1 MPEEHMP
8 EEHNVQSFGQHLR
21 AARLKAGY
29 DLEYVSSETK
39 ISPDML
45 RAIEEEEYGR
55 LPEPV
60 YVMGFIRSFA
70 SVVGADADWAVRD
83 YSKNRDLYAD
93 LRHSE
98 SEYAM
103 RGNSAW
109 PKLLIVVIV
118 AVIVAA
124 AAYFGYSLYQDLFD
138 SGDSKTPP
146 VAEKAPDEGQNADA
160 ISGGDLPEKNESELQ
175 TEIVGDADTSGSA
188 DADASDGKKEGAA
201 EEKPAAEQ
209 AEPSAGPPYELV
221 VEAKE
226 NTWMKIIVDGQHT
239 KEYNLK
245 PGDRIVVD
253 AESKYNILIGNAGG
267 IRMNLNDK
275 PVPSPG
281 KSGQVV
287 NIVLP

>member
-1 MPEEHMP
+1 MPEE
-8 EEHNVQSFGQHLR
+8 QTGQTFGQYLR
-21 AARLKAGY
+21 AARLKTGY

-39 ISPDML
+39 ISPEML
-45 RAIEEEEYGR
+45 RAVEEEDYGR

-83 YSKNRDLYAD
+83 YSRNRDLYVD
-93 LRHSE
+93 LRQSE

-109 PKLLIVVIV
+109 PKLLIAVIV
-118 AVIVAA
+118 AALVAA
-124 AAYFGYSLYQDLFD
+124 AAYFGYSFYRDLFD

-146 VAEKAPDEGQNADA
+146 VAEKAPDAGQDA
-160 ISGGDLPEKNESELQ
+160 EDISGDLPETGEKELQ
-175 TEIVGDADTSGSA
+175 TEIVGDADRSESVEA
-188 DADASDGKKEGAA
+188 DDGDGKKEEA
-201 EEKPAAEQ
+201 EEGPAAEQ
-209 AEPSAGPPYELV
+209 TAQSAGPPYELV

-245 PGDRIVVD
+245 PGERIVLE

>member
-8 EEHNVQSFGQHLR
+8 EEQTVQSFGQYLR
-21 AARLKAGY
+21 AARLKTGY

-39 ISPDML
+39 ISPEML
-45 RAIEEEEYGR
+45 RAIEEEDYGR
-55 LPEPV
+55 LPQPV

-103 RGNSAW
+103 RGDSAW

-124 AAYFGYSLYQDLFD
+124 AAYFGYSFYRDLFD
-138 SGDSKTPP
+138 SGAARTPP
-146 VAEKAPDEGQNADA
+146 VAEKAPDAGKDA
-160 ISGGDLPEKNESELQ
+160 EDVSGDLPETDENELQ
-175 TEIVGDADTSGSA
+175 TEIVGDADTSERA
-188 DADASDGKKEGAA
+188 DADESGGKKEGAA
-201 EEKPAAEQ
+201 EAKPAAEQ

-245 PGDRIVVD
+245 PGERIVVD

-275 PVPSPG
+275 PLPSPG